1 MNTLLIGILLSAGAF
16 LFFFVILLLFLRER
30 SANKRVAALSVED
43 PQTYARQATIAH
55 MASKK
60 RSSLDWPL
68 SRLKSNYKLIQAA
81 CEDLNENLLK
91 KVDVPAPAEWLLD
104 NFYII
109 ESQYRILLSELRR
122 KEYLRLPVLQSGP
135 YKGYAR
141 VYAMA
146 VELIAGGNNTL
157 DDAALLS
164 YFSAY
169 QAKNI
174 LLEREVRALPIVLR
188 LVNIE
193 DIRYLCEDIIN
204 EVKSRKRA
212 DAVYDAF
219 FKETSDKATK
229 FHTALVASIKS
240 GAGVD
245 LTFAE
250 HLCYRLRR
258 AERNPVDAMRMLETI
273 LSKLG
278 TSADEVTQME
288 HSAQSLATVAM
299 ESSVKRLHYF
309 SSLDWEAFLPAA
321 SRIEQI
327 LRADSDMVY
336 QNMDLSTRDRY
347 KQQVSRISAASEC
360 SEVHTAREALKLA
373 AEARGQGA
381 DSARTGHVGY
391 YLVDKGIGELKRLL
405 TGKKHSRSGS
415 ERGKMRWALY
425 LLAIAGITGLI
436 ALLGV
441 IYGVHAATNAKLLY
455 GILCALALLLPA
467 SEIAVYLVNR
477 VVSRALKPSLL
488 PKLELKD
495 GIPDELSTMVII
507 PTLLPDES
515 RVAGVLQ
522 NMEEHYLR
530 NREQNLYFA
539 IIGAFGDACKAHMP
553 ADESVMAFAL
563 AGIKALNDTYAG
575 GKEIFFFFHRERQY
589 NASNDILFFS
599 TD

>member
-1 MNTLLIGILLSAGAF
+1 

-193 DIRYLCEDIIN
+193 DIRYLCEDII
-204 EVKSRKRA
+204 K
-212 DAVYDAF
+212 
-219 FKETSDKATK
+219 
-229 FHTALVASIKS
+229 
-240 GAGVD
+240 
-245 LTFAE
+245 
-250 HLCYRLRR
+250 
-258 AERNPVDAMRMLETI
+258 
-273 LSKLG
+273 
-278 TSADEVTQME
+278 
-288 HSAQSLATVAM
+288 
-299 ESSVKRLHYF
+299 
-309 SSLDWEAFLPAA
+309 
-321 SRIEQI
+321 
-327 LRADSDMVY
+327 
-336 QNMDLSTRDRY
+336 
-347 KQQVSRISAASEC
+347 
-360 SEVHTAREALKLA
+360 
-373 AEARGQGA
+373 RGQ
-381 DSARTGHVGY
+381 
-391 YLVDKGIGELKRLL
+391 E
-405 TGKKHSRSGS
+405 
-415 ERGKMRWALY
+415 
-425 LLAIAGITGLI
+425 
-436 ALLGV
+436 
-441 IYGVHAATNAKLLY
+441 
-455 GILCALALLLPA
+455 P
-467 SEIAVYLVNR
+467 
-477 VVSRALKPSLL
+477 
-488 PKLELKD
+488 
-495 GIPDELSTMVII
+495 
-507 PTLLPDES
+507 
-515 RVAGVLQ
+515 Q
-522 NMEEHYLR
+522 
-530 NREQNLYFA
+530 
-539 IIGAFGDACKAHMP
+539 
-553 ADESVMAFAL
+553 
-563 AGIKALNDTYAG
+563 AG
-575 GKEIFFFFHRERQY
+575 GRG
-589 NASNDILFFS
+589 L
-599 TD
+599 